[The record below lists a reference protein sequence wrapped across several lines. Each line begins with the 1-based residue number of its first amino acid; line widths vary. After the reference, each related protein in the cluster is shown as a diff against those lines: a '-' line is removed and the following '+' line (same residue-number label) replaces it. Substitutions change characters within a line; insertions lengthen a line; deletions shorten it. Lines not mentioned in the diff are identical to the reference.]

1 MPMVALRL
9 WGYLESGFA
18 SLSLSAVADPWL
30 ESHMPFVS
38 ASYARRIRE
47 ALEVAF
53 AVVSPFSLY
62 DVWPIAHAAAIYP
75 SAGHSGL
82 LLVAHGE
89 QDSLVPFA
97 HGQSLAAA
105 ADAELF
111 AYRGGPV
118 RGYTDRSYAPYV
130 VSFIERAI
138 ASAGF

>member
-1 MPMVALRL
+1 
-9 WGYLESGFA
+9 
-18 SLSLSAVADPWL
+18 
-30 ESHMPFVS
+30 
-38 ASYARRIRE
+38 
-47 ALEVAF
+47 
-53 AVVSPFSLY
+53 
-62 DVWPIAHAAAIYP
+62 
-75 SAGHSGL
+75 

-118 RGYTDRSYAPYV
+118 RGYTDRSYAPCV
-130 VSFIERAI
+130 VRFIERAI